1 MNIYAIAMK
10 EDNNDQGAYLL
21 AVLISAVVMFFGIG
35 MIYLFNLNL
44 FFMKITIKK
53 ENGHWT
59 VNGKKYAEMNL
70 TEQRFFNEFISCV
83 KLEGNSKA
91 F

>member
-1 MNIYAIAMK
+1 
-10 EDNNDQGAYLL
+10 
-21 AVLISAVVMFFGIG
+21 
-35 MIYLFNLNL
+35 
-44 FFMKITIKK
+44 MKITIKK